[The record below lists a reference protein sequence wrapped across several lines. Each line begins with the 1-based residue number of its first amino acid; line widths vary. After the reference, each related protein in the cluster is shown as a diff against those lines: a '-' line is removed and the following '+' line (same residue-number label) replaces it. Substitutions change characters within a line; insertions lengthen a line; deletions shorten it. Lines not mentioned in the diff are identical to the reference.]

1 MDKEMPDQFFF
12 LVIHS
17 SSIKSFLLTD
27 LVVSSVIYFG
37 IKVISHNEWMSIIGC
52 LVGTEAYKRML
63 IMYRNAF

>member
-27 LVVSSVIYFG
+27 LLVSSVIYFG

>member
-1 MDKEMPDQFFF
+1 MDKEMPDKFFF